1 MKNKPEIVENWL
13 PRYTGTAL
21 TDFSEYILLTNF
33 DNYVEDAFFP
43 KGDWEDKIE
52 TSLLMSAGATFS
64 YNSLLGPVNF
74 DISYINDVDKI
85 RLYFSVGFLF
95 NASN

>member
-1 MKNKPEIVENWL
+1 
-13 PRYTGTAL
+13 
-21 TDFSEYILLTNF
+21 
-33 DNYVEDAFFP
+33 
-43 KGDWEDKIE
+43 
-52 TSLLMSAGATFS
+52 MSAGATFS